1 MGFEGRRKRTY
12 LEQWSA
18 FVILSRKSIVGF
30 LQLIYLCENNQIRS
44 LNLQLSC
51 AQNSYRSSWGGF
63 QLMRITGLSLYSVKP
78 DLPKAWQVNTFKWS
92 ILCVVCLVPQAV
104 ALEAEGVHG
113 RTFWGS
119 PHPTPAPALP
129 AAAQKDRS
137 TGWKPRDSYDTLEL
151 F

>member
-92 ILCVVCLVPQAV
+92 ILCVVCLVHRLWPWRLRGCMAEPSGGPLIPPQ
-104 ALEAEGVHG
+104 
-113 RTFWGS
+113 
-119 PHPTPAPALP
+119 PLP
-129 AAAQKDRS
+129 SQQLLRKTGAQDENP
-137 TGWKPRDSYDTLEL
+137 GILMIH
-151 F
+151 